1 MKSLFVLYEGR
12 ARCGDTDGAS
22 VLDTAESEQEVR
34 DQAQF
39 VIDNF
44 PDGAVWY
51 QYDDIDNNL
60 TNERI
65 RLDLSPEMP

>member
-12 ARCGDTDGAS
+12 ARCGDTDDAS
-22 VLDTAESEQEVR
+22 VLDTAESEEEVR

-44 PDGAVWY
+44 PDGVVWY